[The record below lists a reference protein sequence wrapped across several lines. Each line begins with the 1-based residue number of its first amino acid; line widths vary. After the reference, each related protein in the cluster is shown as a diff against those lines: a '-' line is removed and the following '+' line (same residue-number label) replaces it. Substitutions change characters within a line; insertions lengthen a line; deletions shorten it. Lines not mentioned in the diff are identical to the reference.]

1 MADFFSSYLLP
12 TSPPP
17 GASLAPSGLEG
28 EGGELA
34 ADTQDTASPAGGWI
48 DEFSFMEGAL
58 LARAARGSLAPLS
71 SSGPSWQREVDAA
84 GAPAATA
91 APKPAAPVPKAAAFY
106 VPVGAPAPKDPGPPD
121 SSTAGRRRRKPRKVA
136 GAQAAAPAVQAHY
149 LY

>member
-71 SSGPSWQREVDAA
+71 SVSAVSGGDSLS
-84 GAPAATA
+84 APTL
-91 APKPAAPVPKAAAFY
+91 
-106 VPVGAPAPKDPGPPD
+106 
-121 SSTAGRRRRKPRKVA
+121 
-136 GAQAAAPAVQAHY
+136 AVS
-149 LY
+149 

>member
-91 APKPAAPVPKAAAFY
+91 APKPAAPVPKEATRGLCSWSCGGWYCYLCRSMA
-106 VPVGAPAPKDPGPPD
+106 
-121 SSTAGRRRRKPRKVA
+121 S
-136 GAQAAAPAVQAHY
+136 AAPGIR
-149 LY
+149 